1 MNRFR
6 FMIHDLGFKKSFS
19 LYFLVILGLF
29 FYSYTQVDLS
39 LTLSRISLWQTIE
52 KSFQY
57 IGYFNRPLST
67 YLYLGILLLLFSFY
81 VYFLKLVEKS
91 KLKRQY
97 IWLIIFTLSVILTF
111 SYNAFSYD
119 IFNNIF
125 DAKIFTHYH
134 QNPYLHKALDYPH
147 EPMLSFM
154 HWTHRTY
161 PYVPIYIGINIVLS
175 YLGFGIFLLTFFIFK
190 IFIEH
195 SFL

>member
-39 LTLSRISLWQTIE
+39 LTLSRISIWQTIE

-67 YLYLGILLLLFSFY
+67 YLYLGILLLLFGFY
-81 VYFLKLVEKS
+81 IYFLKLVNKQ
-91 KLKRQY
+91 KVKRKEV
-97 IWLIIFTLSVILTF
+97 WLIIITLSVILTF

-119 IFNNIF
+119 LFNNIF
-125 DAKIFTHYH
+125 DAKILTHY
-134 QNPYLHKALDYPH
+134 QLNPYSFKALDFPH
-147 EPMLSFM
+147 DPMLSFM
-154 HWTHRTY
+154 HWTQRTY
-161 PYVPIYIGINIVLS
+161 PYGPIWLFFSIPLS
-175 YLGFGIFLLTFFIFK
+175 
-190 IFIEH
+190 
-195 SFL
+195 